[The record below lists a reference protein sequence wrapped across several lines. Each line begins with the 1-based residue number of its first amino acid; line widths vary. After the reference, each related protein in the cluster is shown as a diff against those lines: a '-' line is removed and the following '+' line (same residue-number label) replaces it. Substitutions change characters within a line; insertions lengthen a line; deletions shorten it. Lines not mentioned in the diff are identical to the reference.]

1 MAYLISGRTAFITFS
16 VVAHGFMMFGID
28 QIEAKR
34 RAAMAAE

>member
-1 MAYLISGRTAFITFS
+1 VTA
-16 VVAHGFMMFGID
+16 AID